1 MTALSKTRWS
11 VRTPL
16 ILGMLVLLVLLG
28 GLGSWSVLSRITGAV
43 ITQGRIEVEQNRQV
57 IQHPDGGVVAE
68 ILVKEGDTVAAGDV
82 LIRLDSETLSGDL
95 AVVEGQLFEVLARR
109 ARFEA
114 ERDSSP
120 QIIFPA
126 LLTESTN
133 PVAKELMDGQMRLF
147 EARIETE
154 GQQREQ
160 LERRRD
166 QIGNQIDGIRAQQV
180 ALEMQLGLLSEELE
194 SQQSLLDRG
203 LAQAARV
210 LALRREAANLAGQ
223 AGELAAAAAEA
234 AGRITELDI
243 EILGLVTTRRE
254 EAISRL
260 RDLQFNEIEQ
270 SERRRSLQ
278 AQLHRLE
285 IRATVDGVIYG
296 LQVFAARSVIRS
308 ADPVMFIIPQDRPL
322 IITVQVQPNDIDQ
335 VFVGQGAIV
344 RFSAFDQRRTP
355 ELLGI
360 VTQVSA
366 DSFTDQNTSLSYY
379 RAQIVLN
386 EGEKDRLP
394 QAMVLIPGMPVEGFL
409 ATQERS
415 PMDYLIK
422 PLADY
427 FAKAFREG

>member
-1 MTALSKTRWS
+1 MTASSKTRWS

-16 ILGMLVLLVLLG
+16 ILGMLVLLVLVG

-126 LLTESTN
+126 RLTESTN

-234 AGRITELDI
+234 EGRITELDI

-278 AQLHRLE
+278 AQLDRLE
-285 IRATVDGVIYG
+285 IRATVDGVVYG

-335 VFVGQGAIV
+335 VFVGQGGIV

-394 QAMVLIPGMPVEGFL
+394 EAMVLILGMPVEGFL

>member
-1 MTALSKTRWS
+1 MTAPSKIRLS

-16 ILGMLVLLVLLG
+16 ILGMLVLLVLVG

-68 ILVKEGDTVAAGDV
+68 ILVKEGDTVTAGDV

-114 ERDSSP
+114 ERDSRP
-120 QIIFPA
+120 QITFPA
-126 LLTESTN
+126 LLTESMN
-133 PVAKELMDGQMRLF
+133 LVAKELMDGQIRLF
-147 EARIETE
+147 EARTETE

-203 LAQAARV
+203 LAQSARV

-234 AGRITELDI
+234 EGRITELDI

-278 AQLHRLE
+278 AQLDRLE
-285 IRATVDGVIYG
+285 IRATVDGVVYG

-335 VFVGQGAIV
+335 VFVGQGVAV

-394 QAMVLIPGMPVEGFL
+394 EAMVLVPGMPVEGFL

-415 PMDYLIK
+415 PLDYLIK

>member
-1 MTALSKTRWS
+1 MTASSKTRWS

-16 ILGMLVLLVLLG
+16 ILGMLVLLVLVG

-126 LLTESTN
+126 RLTESTN

-234 AGRITELDI
+234 EGRITELDI

-278 AQLHRLE
+278 AQLDRLE
-285 IRATVDGVIYG
+285 IRATVDGVVYG

-335 VFVGQGAIV
+335 VFVGQGGIV

-394 QAMVLIPGMPVEGFL
+394 EAMVLIPGMPVEGFL

>member
-1 MTALSKTRWS
+1 MTASSKTRWS

-16 ILGMLVLLVLLG
+16 ILGMLVLLVLVG

-82 LIRLDSETLSGDL
+82 LIRLDSEILSGDL

-133 PVAKELMDGQMRLF
+133 LVAKELMDGQMRLF

-234 AGRITELDI
+234 EGRITELDI

-278 AQLHRLE
+278 AQLDRLE
-285 IRATVDGVIYG
+285 IRATVDGVVYG

-335 VFVGQGAIV
+335 VFVGQGVIV

-366 DSFTDQNTSLSYY
+366 DSFTNQNTSLSYY

-394 QAMVLIPGMPVEGFL
+394 EAMVLIPGMPVEGFL

>member
-1 MTALSKTRWS
+1 
-11 VRTPL
+11 
-16 ILGMLVLLVLLG
+16 
-28 GLGSWSVLSRITGAV
+28 
-43 ITQGRIEVEQNRQV
+43 
-57 IQHPDGGVVAE
+57 
-68 ILVKEGDTVAAGDV
+68 
-82 LIRLDSETLSGDL
+82 
-95 AVVEGQLFEVLARR
+95 
-109 ARFEA
+109 
-114 ERDSSP
+114 
-120 QIIFPA
+120 
-126 LLTESTN
+126 
-133 PVAKELMDGQMRLF
+133 MRLF

-166 QIGNQIDGIRAQQV
+166 QIGNQIDGIRAQKV

-234 AGRITELDI
+234 EGRITELDI

-285 IRATVDGVIYG
+285 IRATVDGVVYG

-335 VFVGQGAIV
+335 VFVGQGVIV

-394 QAMVLIPGMPVEGFL
+394 EAMVLIPGMPVEGFL

>member
-1 MTALSKTRWS
+1 MTAPSKTRWS

-16 ILGMLVLLVLLG
+16 ILGMLVLLVLVG

-126 LLTESTN
+126 RLTESTN

-234 AGRITELDI
+234 EGRITELDI

-278 AQLHRLE
+278 AQLDRLE
-285 IRATVDGVIYG
+285 IRATVDGVVYG

-335 VFVGQGAIV
+335 VFVGQGVIV

-394 QAMVLIPGMPVEGFL
+394 EAMVLIPGMPVEGFL